1 MSSSNSS
8 SSSSSYG
15 INCFCGKRPDIST
28 YTHVLLIQ
36 MPSRFDALWVDPLN
50 YSSFNVYHA
59 YERKH
64 SLVSKRDKAI
74 CNSGTTI
81 VITIVTGKIW
91 YVTNVI
97 VRNKG

>member
-1 MSSSNSS
+1 
-8 SSSSSYG
+8 
-15 INCFCGKRPDIST
+15 
-28 YTHVLLIQ
+28 

-50 YSSFNVYHA
+50 DSSFNAYHA

-74 CNSGTTI
+74 CDNGTTI

-97 VRNKG
+97 VRNKGLLKNHIRFKIFYNNNNYFCA